1 MGASAHRLSAG
12 TTLAERSTMKTRTIV
27 AASTLLGCAIGV
39 ALFLRPTRSIP
50 HGPELAAPEG
60 IPPAARAVIASKM
73 RGHAQQLPALV
84 SAVVVLD
91 YDGVA
96 RTAGEIFDEPQ
107 LARPVTGDE
116 LNGLL
121 PERFFVLQ
129 DALRTEAREV
139 VEAAARRDSG
149 ALAGAFSALTRTCVS
164 CHDVY
169 LHGAP

>member
-1 MGASAHRLSAG
+1 
-12 TTLAERSTMKTRTIV
+12 
-27 AASTLLGCAIGV
+27 
-39 ALFLRPTRSIP
+39 
-50 HGPELAAPEG
+50 
-60 IPPAARAVIASKM
+60 M
-73 RGHAQQLPALV
+73 RRHAQQLPVLV
-84 SAVVVLD
+84 SEVAVLD

-107 LARPVTGDE
+107 IARPLTGDE

-129 DALRTEAREV
+129 DALRTSAREV
-139 VEAAARRDSG
+139 VEAAARRDSVR
-149 ALAGAFSALTRTCVS
+149 LARAFGELTKTCVS

>member
-1 MGASAHRLSAG
+1 
-12 TTLAERSTMKTRTIV
+12 MKTRTIV
-27 AASTLLGCAIGV
+27 AASTLVGCAIAV

-50 HGPELAAPEG
+50 RGPELAAPER

-73 RGHAQQLPALV
+73 KRHAQQLPVLV
-84 SAVVVLD
+84 SEVAVLD
-91 YDGVA
+91 YEGVA

-107 LARPVTGDE
+107 IARPITGDE

-129 DALRTEAREV
+129 DALRTEARLV
-139 VEAAARRDSG
+139 VEAAARRNG
-149 ALAGAFSALTRTCVS
+149 AELAGAFGDLTKTCVS

>member
-1 MGASAHRLSAG
+1 
-12 TTLAERSTMKTRTIV
+12 MKTRTMV
-27 AASTLLGCAIGV
+27 AASTLLACAIGA
-39 ALFLRPTRSIP
+39 ALVLRPTRSIP
-50 HGPELAAPEG
+50 RGPELAAPER

-73 RGHAQQLPALV
+73 RRHAQQLPTLV
-84 SAVVVLD
+84 FQVVVLD

-107 LARPVTGDE
+107 LARPLTGDE

-129 DALRTEAREV
+129 DALRTEARAV
-139 VEAAARRDSG
+139 VAAAARRDSTELG
-149 ALAGAFSALTRTCVS
+149 GAFSALTKTCVS

>member
-1 MGASAHRLSAG
+1 M
-12 TTLAERSTMKTRTIV
+12 V
-27 AASTLLGCAIGV
+27 AASTLVACAIGAV
-39 ALFLRPTRSIP
+39 LFLRPTRSIP
-50 HGPELAAPEG
+50 RGPELAAPER

-73 RGHAQQLPALV
+73 RRHAEQLPALV
-84 SAVVVLD
+84 SEVVVLD

-107 LARPVTGDE
+107 IARPVTGEE

-121 PERFFVLQ
+121 PERFFALQ
-129 DALRTEAREV
+129 DALRTEARVV
-139 VEAAARRDSG
+139 VEAAARRDSRR
-149 ALAGAFSALTRTCVS
+149 LAEAFSALTKTCVS

>member
-1 MGASAHRLSAG
+1 
-12 TTLAERSTMKTRTIV
+12 MKSQTRTIV
-27 AASTLLGCAIGV
+27 ASSTLLACAIAV
-39 ALFLRPTRSIP
+39 ALFLRPARSIP
-50 HGPELAAPEG
+50 GGPELGAPEH
-60 IPPAARAVIASKM
+60 IPSAARAVIASKM
-73 RGHAQQLPALV
+73 RRHAQQLPVLV
-84 SAVVVLD
+84 SEAVVLD

-96 RTAGEIFDEPQ
+96 RTAGEIFDEPE

-129 DALRTEAREV
+129 DALRTAARQV
-139 VEAAARRDSG
+139 VDAAARRDS
-149 ALAGAFSALTRTCVS
+149 ARLAGALSELTKTCVS

>member
-1 MGASAHRLSAG
+1 
-12 TTLAERSTMKTRTIV
+12 MKTRTIA
-27 AASTLLGCAIGV
+27 AASTLLGCAIAV

-50 HGPELAAPEG
+50 RGPELAAPEH

-73 RGHAQQLPALV
+73 RRHAQQLPVLV
-84 SAVVVLD
+84 SEVAVLD

-107 LARPVTGDE
+107 IARPLTGDE

-129 DALRTEAREV
+129 DALRSAARQV
-139 VEAAARRDSG
+139 VDAAARRDS
-149 ALAGAFSALTRTCVS
+149 ARLAGAFSALTGTCVA

>member
-1 MGASAHRLSAG
+1 
-12 TTLAERSTMKTRTIV
+12 MKTRTTLI
-27 AASTLLGCAIGV
+27 ASSTLVACAIAV

-50 HGPELAAPEG
+50 RGPELSAPEH

-73 RGHAQQLPALV
+73 RRHAQQLPALV

-96 RTAGEIFDEPQ
+96 RAAGEIFDEPEI
-107 LARPVTGDE
+107 ARPLTGDE
-116 LNGLL
+116 LNGVL

-129 DALRTEAREV
+129 DALRAEARQV
-139 VEAAARRDSG
+139 VEAAARRDS
-149 ALAGAFSALTRTCVS
+149 AELARTSGELTKTCIA

-169 LHGAP
+169 LHGTS

>member
-1 MGASAHRLSAG
+1 
-12 TTLAERSTMKTRTIV
+12 MKTSTIV
-27 AASTLLGCAIGV
+27 AASTLLACAIGAAV
-39 ALFLRPTRSIP
+39 FLRPSRSIP
-50 HGPELAAPEG
+50 PGPELAAPEH

-73 RGHAQQLPALV
+73 RRHAQQLPALV

-107 LARPVTGDE
+107 MARPVTGDE

-129 DALRTEAREV
+129 DGLRAEARQV
-139 VEAAARRDSG
+139 VEAAARRDSAGLADAFG
-149 ALAGAFSALTRTCVS
+149 ALTKTCVG

-169 LHGAP
+169 LHGVP

>member
-1 MGASAHRLSAG
+1 M
-12 TTLAERSTMKTRTIV
+12 V
-27 AASTLLGCAIGV
+27 AASTLVGCAIGA

-50 HGPELAAPEG
+50 RGPELAAPER

-73 RGHAQQLPALV
+73 RRHAEQLPALV
-84 SAVVVLD
+84 SEVVVLD

-107 LARPVTGDE
+107 IARPVTGEE

-121 PERFFVLQ
+121 PERFFALQ
-129 DALRTEAREV
+129 DALRTEARVV

-149 ALAGAFSALTRTCVS
+149 RLAESFSALTKTCVA

>member
-1 MGASAHRLSAG
+1 
-12 TTLAERSTMKTRTIV
+12 MKIRTIV
-27 AASTLLGCAIGV
+27 ASSTLLACAIAV
-39 ALFLRPTRSIP
+39 ALFLRPTRSSSR
-50 HGPELAAPEG
+50 GPELAAPEH

-73 RGHAQQLPALV
+73 RRHAQQLPALV
-84 SAVVVLD
+84 SEVAVLD

-107 LARPVTGDE
+107 IARPLTGDE

-129 DALRTEAREV
+129 DALRTEARRV
-139 VEAAARRDSG
+139 VEAAAQRDSTR
-149 ALAGAFSALTRTCVS
+149 LAGAFGELTKTCVS